1 MTAQVEDRVARRKAS
16 PALAPPRFAPCQRPD
31 LRDTDTRAARGSAR
45 FLGGFMATRAKTPA
59 KEGAAKR
66 GAAAAAL
73 VLAAATL
80 AGCESSGVTG
90 FSQTIS
96 RGYVFDE
103 AALAAVRPGADVQAV
118 LQTLG
123 TPSTVST
130 VGNQTF
136 YYISQTATRTFAFQN
151 PTVTDQRVVAIYF
164 NRQFKVERV
173 ANYGIQDGRVFD
185 FISRTTPAAGQEASF
200 VANLFRG
207 LLRF

>member
-1 MTAQVEDRVARRKAS
+1 M
-16 PALAPPRFAPCQRPD
+16 
-31 LRDTDTRAARGSAR
+31 AA
-45 FLGGFMATRAKTPA
+45 RAKTLASWSGPTVKGGGVLKGSVRA
-59 KEGAAKR
+59 GLLL
-66 GAAAAAL
+66 AAAA
-73 VLAAATL
+73 L
-80 AGCESSGVTG
+80 AGCESTGATG

-103 AALAAVRPGADVQAV
+103 ATLSAVRPGQDVQAV

-164 NRQFKVERV
+164 NRQFKVERI
-173 ANYGIQDGRVFD
+173 ANYGVQDGRVFD
-185 FISRTTPAAGQEASF
+185 FISRTTPAAGQEANF